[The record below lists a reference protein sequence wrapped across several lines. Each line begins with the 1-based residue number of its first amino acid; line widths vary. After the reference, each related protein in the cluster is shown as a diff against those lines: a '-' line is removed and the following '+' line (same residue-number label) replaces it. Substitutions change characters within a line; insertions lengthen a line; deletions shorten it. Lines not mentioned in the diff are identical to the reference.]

1 MIIIYYFL
9 ASILYFFGAIFLLL
23 LSFKKKYHR
32 SIPARFFL
40 FNNPKFQDADVLF
53 HACSFGEVQA
63 LKPLMQKFD
72 SKAISVVTNTGF
84 EAASKICSNTRFLPF
99 EIFLPFWL
107 KKSKTLVIFE
117 AELWLMLV
125 FVAKLKG
132 SRVILINARISDRS
146 YKSYLKFGFFYRY
159 LFKFIDKI
167 YAQSELD
174 KERLKTLGA
183 GEIEV
188 VGNIKAAFLPS
199 VSKIYKKPKARVIVL
214 ASTHAGEEE
223 MILDNLN
230 LKEND
235 LLIIAPRHPERFAE
249 VEKIAGEYAKKHDFS
264 FAKFS
269 QTHKFEAKVNLLDT
283 LGELVN
289 VYAISDIVVLGGSF
303 VPNIGGH
310 NPIECAQFNPVIIS
324 GEFIFN
330 QKALFSLVENIYIA
344 KVSEIGGIMGSDAKK
359 SKIAVQ
365 ASADAIIEDIR
376 STL

>member
-1 MIIIYYFL
+1 ML
-9 ASILYFFGAIFLLL
+9 E
-23 LSFKKKYHR
+23 
-32 SIPARFFL
+32 
-40 FNNPKFQDADVLF
+40 FQDADVHF

-84 EAASKICSNTRFLPF
+84 EAASKICANTRFLPF

-107 KKSKTLVIFE
+107 KKSKILVIFE

-125 FVAKLKG
+125 FMAKLKG

-146 YKSYLKFGFFYRY
+146 YKSYLKFGFFYKY

-174 KERLKTLGA
+174 KERLKSLGA
-183 GEIEV
+183 GEIGV

-199 VSKIYKKPKARVIVL
+199 VSRVYEKPKARVIVL

-249 VEKIAGEYAKKHDFS
+249 VEKLASDYAKKYGFS

-269 QTHKFEAKVNLLDT
+269 QTHKFEAKVNLLDA

-330 QKALFSLVENIYIA
+330 QKALFSLAENIYIA
-344 KVSEIGGIMGSDAKK
+344 NASEIGGIIDGNAKK

-365 ASADAIIEDIR
+365 ASADAIIKDIR

>member
-1 MIIIYYFL
+1 
-9 ASILYFFGAIFLLL
+9 
-23 LSFKKKYHR
+23 
-32 SIPARFFL
+32 
-40 FNNPKFQDADVLF
+40 
-53 HACSFGEVQA
+53 
-63 LKPLMQKFD
+63 
-72 SKAISVVTNTGF
+72 
-84 EAASKICSNTRFLPF
+84 
-99 EIFLPFWL
+99 
-107 KKSKTLVIFE
+107 
-117 AELWLMLV
+117 MLV
-125 FVAKLKG
+125 FMAKLKG

-146 YKSYLKFGFFYRY
+146 YKSYLKFSFFYRY

-174 KERLKTLGA
+174 KERLKSLGA

-199 VSKIYKKPKARVIVL
+199 VSKIYEKPKARVIVL

-223 MILDNLN
+223 MILGNLN

-249 VEKIAGEYAKKHDFS
+249 VEKLASEYAKKHDFS

-269 QTHKFEAKVNLLDT
+269 QRHKFEAKVNLLDT

-289 VYAISDIVVLGGSF
+289 VYAISDVVVLGGSF

-330 QKALFSLVENIYIA
+330 QKALFGLVENIYIA
-344 KVSEIGGIMGSDAKK
+344 KAREIGGIIDGSAKK

>member
-1 MIIIYYFL
+1 
-9 ASILYFFGAIFLLL
+9 
-23 LSFKKKYHR
+23 
-32 SIPARFFL
+32 
-40 FNNPKFQDADVLF
+40 
-53 HACSFGEVQA
+53 
-63 LKPLMQKFD
+63 
-72 SKAISVVTNTGF
+72 
-84 EAASKICSNTRFLPF
+84 
-99 EIFLPFWL
+99 
-107 KKSKTLVIFE
+107 
-117 AELWLMLV
+117 MLV
-125 FVAKLKG
+125 FMAKLKG

-199 VSKIYKKPKARVIVL
+199 VSKIYEKPKARVIVL
-214 ASTHAGEEE
+214 ASTHTGEEE

-249 VEKIAGEYAKKHDFS
+249 VEKLASDYAKKHDFS

-330 QKALFSLVENIYIA
+330 QKALFGLVENIYIA
-344 KVSEIGGIMGSDAKK
+344 KASEIGGIMGSDAKK